1 MPEPHTTPRGDIA
14 LAAAFAVAAVAERL
28 VRPDLEATPALI
40 ALAALA
46 GATVVTRR
54 RAPLLGVAVLGALAL
69 LSDPLQ
75 SQLAATSVIAYSTG
89 AYAEPRAGRF
99 AIAALVVLYQL
110 GVGLEEFP
118 NLEILIPTAGP
129 WLVGREVRKRR
140 DLVRALAAQT
150 RELENSGQAFT
161 ELSVQR
167 ERTRIARELHD
178 IVTHHLAVIIL
189 LASAG
194 RLEGEDSDHAP
205 ERLTAIAGASTE
217 ALSELEH
224 LIEVIGS
231 EPAVTHDPTRL
242 QRLCDRASAS
252 GLNIELVQLPIDT
265 RIPAGIEDLLHRIV
279 QEALTNVLKHAPDAN
294 VQVRLAARDDHLSVE
309 VTNDETANGGPLAST
324 GSGLGLDG
332 LRDRV
337 DALAGDLTVG
347 PRPAGGW
354 RLRARVPL
362 T

>member
-1 MPEPHTTPRGDIA
+1 
-14 LAAAFAVAAVAERL
+14 
-28 VRPDLEATPALI
+28 
-40 ALAALA
+40 
-46 GATVVTRR
+46 
-54 RAPLLGVAVLGALAL
+54 
-69 LSDPLQ
+69 
-75 SQLAATSVIAYSTG
+75 VIAYSTG
-89 AYAEPRAGRF
+89 AYAQPRASRV
-99 AIAALVVLYQL
+99 AIAALVVVSQL
-110 GVGLEEFP
+110 GVGLEEVP

-150 RELENSGQAFT
+150 RELAASGEAFT
-161 ELSVQR
+161 DLSVQR

-178 IVTHHLAVIIL
+178 IVSHHLAVIIL

-205 ERLTAIAGASTE
+205 ARLTAIAGASTE

-224 LIEVIGS
+224 LIDLIGS
-231 EPAVTHDPTRL
+231 APAVTHDPTRV
-242 QRLCDRASAS
+242 QRLCDRARAS
-252 GLNIELVQLPIDT
+252 GLNIELVALPTDT
-265 RIPAGIEDLLHRIV
+265 CVPAGIEDLLHRIV
-279 QEALTNVLKHAPDAN
+279 QEALTNVLKHAPHAN
-294 VQVRLAARDDHLSVE
+294 VQVRLAARHDHLTVE
-309 VTNDETANGGPLAST
+309 VTNDHTANGGPLAST
-324 GSGLGLDG
+324 GSGLGLNG
-332 LRDRV
+332 LRERI